1 MSHTTTYAT
10 QRIQVREPKTGQL
23 LDAFPTQPLLSS
35 QGAGWNHLVL
45 EEHRLP
51 PVEVPEVIQANI
63 HISVQTGPPLELE
76 WRTNGRFKRV
86 PLTPDRICFSPAG
99 VSGNLRWTQPSQCVF
114 LALDP
119 KALAVNLVDYHPSTI
134 ELAEVHGQPDPV
146 LSHIALALRAELQ
159 QGTFSGPLLADTLV
173 SAMAIHIAS
182 RYASQPHRAE
192 QWVSGLGPVQRKLV
206 IDYVA
211 DHLGESIKLADMA
224 QLVHMSSFHFARCF
238 KLAVGQAP
246 HQYVLG
252 QRIDKAKDLLRHSKL
267 SLTDIALSVG
277 LSEQSHLNRL
287 FRRATGVTPLAYRQN
302 RY

>member
-1 MSHTTTYAT
+1 MALLTSNPT
-10 QRIQVREPKTGQL
+10 QRIQVTEPKTGQV

-51 PVEVPEVIQANI
+51 PVEVPEVVQANI
-63 HISVQTGPPLELE
+63 HISVQTGSPLELE

-119 KALAVNLVDYHPSTI
+119 NALAVNLPDYNPSAI

-159 QGTFSGPLLADTLV
+159 QGTTSGPLLADTLV
-173 SAMAIHIAS
+173 SAMAIHIAG
-182 RYASQPHRAE
+182 RYASQTYRAE
-192 QWVSGLGPVQRKLV
+192 QRVSGLSAVQRKLV
-206 IDYVA
+206 TDYMA
-211 DHLGESIKLADMA
+211 DHLGESIKLADLA

-238 KLAVGQAP
+238 KRATGQAP
-246 HQYVLG
+246 HQHLVQ
-252 QRIDKAKDLLRHSKL
+252 QRIDKAKELLRHSGL
-267 SLTDIALSVG
+267 SLTDIALTVG

-287 FRRATGVTPLAYRQN
+287 FRKATGVTPLAYRQQ
-302 RY
+302 RR